1 MLESYVLEAHKAHT
15 PREPGRT
22 ATSAA
27 PALTYEDV
35 CGKGANQIPFAQV
48 EIERAAEYSCED
60 ADMALH
66 VHQAL
71 WPQIEAEPGLADV
84 YRRIEMPT
92 SARARRGSSAPA
104 C

>member
-1 MLESYVLEAHKAHT
+1 MRHL
-15 PREPGRT
+15 GRT
-22 ATSAA
+22 
-27 PALTYEDV
+27 ALTYEDV

-48 EIERAAEYSCED
+48 EIERATEYSCED

-71 WPQIEAEPGLADV
+71 WPQIEAEPGLRRRLPAHRDADA
-84 YRRIEMPT
+84 RRCW
-92 SARARRGSSAPA
+92 RGSSATA

>member
-1 MLESYVLEAHKAHT
+1 
-15 PREPGRT
+15 
-22 ATSAA
+22 
-27 PALTYEDV
+27 
-35 CGKGANQIPFAQV
+35 
-48 EIERAAEYSCED
+48 
-60 ADMALH
+60 MALH